1 MGVLMLVKVKNVRA
15 DGNCRK
21 NSRHI
26 KGRKGCWKKTGWG
39 MGKKKR

>member
-1 MGVLMLVKVKNVRA
+1 MLIKVKMKA
-15 DGNCRK
+15 SGACRTG
-21 NSRHI
+21 SRHV